1 MYPGNPSYA
10 GMGPRA
16 IPEEWVR
23 DDKVVHYLIPKTFV
37 DWLTPKFGET
47 GIYSLLTMGT
57 LALASKVSLTGR
69 CNWCQNVFRNT
80 LFSTLKPRSPLNSLS
95 LGPSSTCCLVT
106 LSVKW
111 LLINSPPHTT
121 DFTPSRNTIS
131 KVKSKNNI
139 FIFYNPFF

>member
-1 MYPGNPSYA
+1 MKIYFSRPDIVDIETYVYPGNPSYA

-57 LALASKVSLTGR
+57 LALASKVSLE
-69 CNWCQNVFRNT
+69 
-80 LFSTLKPRSPLNSLS
+80 
-95 LGPSSTCCLVT
+95 
-106 LSVKW
+106 
-111 LLINSPPHTT
+111 
-121 DFTPSRNTIS
+121 
-131 KVKSKNNI
+131 KVQPVNN
-139 FIFYNPFF
+139 

>member
-1 MYPGNPSYA
+1 MFPVLRKMKIYFSRPDIVDIETYVYPGNPSYA

-57 LALASKVSLTGR
+57 LALASKVSLEK
-69 CNWCQNVFRNT
+69 CNQGITRIY
-80 LFSTLKPRSPLNSLS
+80 
-95 LGPSSTCCLVT
+95 LGIPCF
-106 LSVKW
+106 
-111 LLINSPPHTT
+111 PH
-121 DFTPSRNTIS
+121 
-131 KVKSKNNI
+131 
-139 FIFYNPFF
+139 

>member
-1 MYPGNPSYA
+1 
-10 GMGPRA
+10 MGPRA

-47 GIYSLLTMGT
+47 GLY
-57 LALASKVSLTGR
+57 
-69 CNWCQNVFRNT
+69 
-80 LFSTLKPRSPLNSLS
+80 
-95 LGPSSTCCLVT
+95 STCCLVT

-131 KVKSKNNI
+131 KPMAKSLNNTKKLKCKLKVKHFSINKN
-139 FIFYNPFF
+139 